1 MLTARDARR
10 DTGRRRSLPSQRQ
23 RYDEYVFQRVEAFK
37 ESLPREE
44 LLRLADEATEALVDG
59 REDQFVL
66 TEVLMADVVEAYIMK
81 RLHIQKFPR
90 WRAQFAK
97 LRAAQR
103 TPTHWGLDRTCP
115 LVPLLGRVEPGDRAL
130 VVGSGAE
137 ACAYLLAAYDTHLDF
152 WDREVGVVQRVE
164 QKMNQEDL
172 ATRNFVCCVPVEVW
186 MPSHR
191 APYDIV
197 VLDVGALAQLDARL
211 HPEVIAR
218 LQDAICQCRKAGL
231 LGHNILGSMTD
242 FDITIKQGAGAFV
255 CGEETAILASIEGGR
270 GMPRPRPTAARV
282 TRRAARMAQHCRHC
296 RCRPF

>member
-10 DTGRRRSLPSQRQ
+10 ESGRRRSLPSQKQ
-23 RYDEYVFQRVEAFK
+23 RYEEYVFQRIEAFK
-37 ESLPREE
+37 ESLPREQ
-44 LLRLADEATEALVDG
+44 LLRLADEATEALLDG

-66 TEVLMADVVEAYIMK
+66 TEVLMADVVDTFIMK

-103 TPTHWGLDRTCP
+103 APTHWGLDRTCP
-115 LVPLLGRVEPGDRAL
+115 LVPLLGRVEPEDRAL
-130 VVGSGAE
+130 VIGSGAE

-164 QKMNQEDL
+164 QKLNAEDL
-172 ATRNFVCCVPVEVW
+172 ATRNFLCCVPMEIW

-218 LQDAICQCRKAGL
+218 LQAL
-231 LGHNILGSMTD
+231 
-242 FDITIKQGAGAFV
+242 
-255 CGEETAILASIEGGR
+255 TAEGGVHILLPCR
-270 GMPRPRPTAARV
+270 TLLPEAVYSFYGSWVQEQMPAP
-282 TRRAARMAQHCRHC
+282 RRAPKSRGTVLVKPPAAEMRQAEGA
-296 RCRPF
+296 

>member
-66 TEVLMADVVEAYIMK
+66 TEVLMADVVDAYIMK

-115 LVPLLGRVEPGDRAL
+115 VVPLLGRVEPGDRAL

-218 LQDAICQCRKAGL
+218 LQALTVDGGVHVL
-231 LGHNILGSMTD
+231 LPSRTLVPEAVYSFYSGWVQERL
-242 FDITIKQGAGAFV
+242 
-255 CGEETAILASIEGGR
+255 
-270 GMPRPRPTAARV
+270 PTL
-282 TRRAARMAQHCRHC
+282 RRAPKSRGAVLVKPAAEDVRQAEGA
-296 RCRPF
+296 

>member
-66 TEVLMADVVEAYIMK
+66 TEVLMADVVDAYIMK

-211 HPEVIAR
+211 HPEVVGR
-218 LQDAICQCRKAGL
+218 LQALTVDGGVHVL
-231 LGHNILGSMTD
+231 LPSRTLVPEAVYSFYSGWVQERL
-242 FDITIKQGAGAFV
+242 
-255 CGEETAILASIEGGR
+255 
-270 GMPRPRPTAARV
+270 PTL
-282 TRRAARMAQHCRHC
+282 RRAPKSRGAVLVKPAAEDVRQAEGA
-296 RCRPF
+296 